1 MKRALL
7 FLWLVAC
14 AAVLAFAV
22 SQRGYSDMDIAFTYF
37 MFFLSAPAGFAV
49 GYLFGLASIFISL
62 PGGLV
67 YALVTWPLFVVLGYL
82 QWFVFAPWFYLTTR
96 RWLNEKR
103 T

>member
-1 MKRALL
+1 MKRGLL
-7 FLWLVAC
+7 LLWLVAC
-14 AAVLAFAV
+14 AAVLVFAV
-22 SQRGYSDMDIAFTYF
+22 SQREFSDMDIAFTYF

-49 GYLFGLASIFISL
+49 GYLFGFASIFISL
-62 PGGLV
+62 PSGLV

-82 QWFVFAPWFYLTTR
+82 QWFVFTPWLYRTAK